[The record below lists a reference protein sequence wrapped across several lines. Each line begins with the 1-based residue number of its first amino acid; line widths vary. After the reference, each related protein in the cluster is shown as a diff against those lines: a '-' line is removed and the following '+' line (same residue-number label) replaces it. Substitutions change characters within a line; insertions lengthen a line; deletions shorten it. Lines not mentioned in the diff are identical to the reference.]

1 MKLVRFLVAGIVFGI
16 IMVQSEAASWYRI
29 QEMFLFESIHMYGLM
44 GSAVAVGLIGV
55 WAIRRFKLRDVSG
68 NPIVVE
74 GKDPSW
80 RRNVFGGLAFGL
92 GWGLIGACPGPLFVL
107 TGMGYATALIMLLAA
122 IIGAL
127 AYGMVYRRI
136 PH

>member
-1 MKLVRFLVAGIVFGI
+1 MKFFPFLIAGVFFGI
-16 IMVQSEAASWYRI
+16 LMVQSEASSWYRI
-29 QEMFLFESIHMYGLM
+29 QEMFRFQSFFMFGLM
-44 GSAVAVGLIGV
+44 ASAVAVGATGV
-55 WAIRRFKLRDVSG
+55 WLIRRFDIRSTDG

-80 RRNVFGGLAFGL
+80 KRNVLGGIAFGL

-107 TGMGYATALIMLLAA
+107 TGMGYASASVMLASA
-122 IIGAL
+122 IFGAFV
-127 AYGMVYRRI
+127 YGVSYKKL

>member
-1 MKLVRFLVAGIVFGI
+1 MKLFRFLLAGIAFGI

-44 GSAVAVGLIGV
+44 GTAVAVGLAGV
-55 WAIRRFKLRDVSG
+55 WVIRKFNVRDVSG
-68 NPIVVE
+68 QPIVIE

-80 RRNVFGGLAFGL
+80 RRNVYGGIAFGL

-107 TGMGYATALIMLLAA
+107 TGMGYASAAVMLLSA
-122 IIGAL
+122 IGGAL
-127 AYGMVYRRI
+127 VYGLAFKRL

>member
-1 MKLVRFLVAGIVFGI
+1 MKLTRFLIAGIVFGV

-29 QEMFLFESIHMYGLM
+29 HEMFLFESVHMYGLM
-44 GSAVAVGLIGV
+44 GTAVAVGLAGV
-55 WAIRRFKLRDVSG
+55 WAIRTFKLRDVSG
-68 NPIVVE
+68 KPIDIE

-80 RRNVFGGLAFGL
+80 RRNVYGGLAFGL

-107 TGMGYATALIMLLAA
+107 TGMGYASAAVMLASA
-122 IIGAL
+122 IGGAL
-127 AYGMVYRRI
+127 VYGLAYRKL

>member
-1 MKLVRFLVAGIVFGI
+1 MKLVRFLVAGVVFGV

-29 QEMFLFESIHMYGLM
+29 HEMFLFESIHMYGLM
-44 GSAVAVGLIGV
+44 GAAVAVGLMGV
-55 WAIRRFKLRDVSG
+55 WAIRRYKLRDAAG
-68 NPIVVE
+68 NPIVIE

-80 RRNVFGGLAFGL
+80 RRNVFGGVAFGL

-107 TGMGYATALIMLLAA
+107 SGMGYASAAVMLAA
-122 IIGAL
+122 AL
-127 AYGMVYRRI
+127 AGAFVYGMVYKRL